1 LLLCTGE
8 FFYEQYRILSL
19 EAPYGASKQF
29 HHPTTVVHLQF
40 LFLTTH
46 PACTRVQHAGDR
58 HRQSVC
64 PSSIKQPASLHSV
77 FPFLQSDSYK
87 ITKPYIAPFD
97 HEDRPQTLLV
107 CGRRLAVL
115 QERRCPISKPK
126 RENLFRFGNYF
137 VTDDEK
143 ATTKTVVGDEKVPAV
158 IFFTEPCNPRHKHRS
173 LHTTTIA

>member
-1 LLLCTGE
+1 VLTTDSVNL
-8 FFYEQYRILSL
+8 YVHQSL
-19 EAPYGASKQF
+19 ENS
-29 HHPTTVVHLQF
+29 F
-40 LFLTTH
+40 L
-46 PACTRVQHAGDR
+46 
-58 HRQSVC
+58 
-64 PSSIKQPASLHSV
+64 LHDE

-115 QERRCPISKPK
+115 QEQRYPISKPR
-126 RENLFRFGNYF
+126 REPLFRFGNYF
-137 VTDDEK
+137 VTDDGK

-173 LHTTTIA
+173 LHTTTIS